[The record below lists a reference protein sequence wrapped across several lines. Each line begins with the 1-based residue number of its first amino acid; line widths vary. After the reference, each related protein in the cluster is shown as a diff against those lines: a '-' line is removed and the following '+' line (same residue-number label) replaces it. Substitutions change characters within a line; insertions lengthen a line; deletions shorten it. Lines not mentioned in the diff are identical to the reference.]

1 MYVAPA
7 LVHASEPCIL
17 PDVAPDRLFESD
29 QAMEN
34 LCTCTIY
41 CTTQYMHSPKVLD
54 LPQAVGLTA
63 AWSL

>member
-34 LCTCTIY
+34 LCTCTITF
-41 CTTQYMHSPKVLD
+41 TTLLYHSIYAFT
-54 LPQAVGLTA
+54 QG
-63 AWSL
+63 S